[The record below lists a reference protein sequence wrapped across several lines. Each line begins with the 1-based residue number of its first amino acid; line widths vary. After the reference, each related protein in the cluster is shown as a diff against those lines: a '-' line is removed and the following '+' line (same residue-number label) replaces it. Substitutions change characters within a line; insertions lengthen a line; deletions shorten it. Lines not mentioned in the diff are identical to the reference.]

1 MKITNYIQFD
11 AEKFETATGH
21 GIIST
26 IERDIDIS
34 AYPNNS
40 SNDKAPTH
48 RLYAKSPRGYDIEV
62 GGIWKKTSEASGNE
76 YFTLSIR
83 KLGFNANLG
92 KFPHQDDP
100 TLQAIIE
107 WDPK

>member
-11 AEKFETATGH
+11 TEKLETATGH

-34 AYPNNS
+34 AYPNSS
-40 SNDKAPTH
+40 SNEKAPTH
-48 RLYAKSPRGYDIEV
+48 RVFAKSPRGYDIEV
-62 GGIWKKTSEASGNE
+62 GGIWKKTSDATGKD
-76 YFTLSIR
+76 YLTLSIR

-100 TLQAIIE
+100 SLQAIIE